1 MALRAD
7 AERNRQAILL
17 AARKAFAAH
26 GLQAPLDEI
35 AGRAGVG
42 NATLYRRFPD
52 RCALVEAVFAERM
65 ADYAEAAR
73 RAAAAGNPWTG
84 LVGFV
89 TELCRMQAEDQGLSE
104 LLTTALF
111 DGSECLAKLRR
122 DALADLEKTI
132 AHAQDAGV
140 LRADFAHQDVVVIL
154 MANAGLVRRT
164 RDHAPGA
171 WERHLAFVLAGL
183 RADAA
188 ADAPPP
194 PGVDEIEAAMRA
206 ER

>member
-7 AERNRQAILL
+7 AERNRQAIVS
-17 AARKAFAAH
+17 AARETFAAD
-26 GLQAPLDEI
+26 GLSASLDEI
-35 AGRAGVG
+35 ACRAGVG

-52 RCALVEAVFAERM
+52 RGALVEAVFAERM
-65 ADYAEAAR
+65 ADYADAAH
-73 RAAAAGNPWTG
+73 RAAGAEDAWNG

-89 TELCRMQAEDQGLSE
+89 TDLCRMQVEDQGLSE

-111 DGSECLAKLRR
+111 DGSERIAELRR
-122 DALADLEKTI
+122 AVLTDLEQTI
-132 AHAQDAGV
+132 ARAQAAGV

-183 RADAA
+183 RAAAA
-188 ADAPPP
+188 ADAPAPL
-194 PGVDEIEAAMRA
+194 GVDEIEAAMRA
-206 ER
+206 GS